1 MAQLNVSIPS
11 ALKAWIDTRVDQG
24 RYSSASDYIR
34 DLVRRDQDEE
44 PDQRAWLLAELEKGL
59 ASPILD
65 RDGFQ
70 VLDDVVAEG
79 RMLHAKAGSQS

>member
-34 DLVRRDQDEE
+34 DLVRRDQDRAPE
-44 PDQRAWLLAELEKGL
+44 DAAWLQKMLDEGE
-59 ASPILD
+59 ASGVLD
-65 RDGFQ
+65 RDPYQ
-70 VLDDVVAEG
+70 VLEDVIAEG
-79 RMLHAKAGSQS
+79 RAKRAEA

>member
-34 DLVRRDQDEE
+34 DLVRRDQDRE
-44 PDQRAWLLAELEKGL
+44 PEDAAWLQKMLDEGE
-59 ASPILD
+59 ASGVLD
-65 RDGFQ
+65 RDPYQ
-70 VLDDVVAEG
+70 VLEDVIAEG
-79 RMLHAKAGSQS
+79 RAKRANA